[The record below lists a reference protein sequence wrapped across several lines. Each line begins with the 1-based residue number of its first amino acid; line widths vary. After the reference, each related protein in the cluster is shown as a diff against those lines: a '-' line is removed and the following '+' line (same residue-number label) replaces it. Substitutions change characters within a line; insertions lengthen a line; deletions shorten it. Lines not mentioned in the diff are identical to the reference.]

1 MTIIENDLYKVAIR
15 NQGGEL
21 TSFYNKATGVEHM
34 WQADASVWPWHAPN
48 LFPVV
53 GGLINNELIVDGKSY
68 NMPRH
73 GFTRTS
79 ELLLIESSPVSAKFS
94 LPNCEKTLAI
104 YPYKFDFQI
113 HYDLIDT
120 ALRITYK
127 LINHDRKAIYFS
139 VGGHPAFNVPFN
151 KGEKYEDYY
160 LEFESDEQLET
171 HQLSAD
177 GFFTGETRPVPT
189 RDKMLFLTRD
199 LFEKDALVFKNLR
212 SREVC
217 IKSKLHSLSLT
228 VEFPHFNYL
237 GIWAKPGA
245 DFVCIEP
252 WVGCAD
258 TEGKHVDISKKEAIQ
273 ELKVGHVFEA
283 AYFISAE

>member
-15 NQGGEL
+15 NQGGEI
-21 TSFYNKATGVEHM
+21 TSFINKATGVEHI
-34 WQADASVWPWHAPN
+34 WQAGTEWAWYAPH
-48 LFPVV
+48 LFPVI
-53 GGLINNELIVDGKSY
+53 GALNNGQLMINGNTY
-68 NMPRH
+68 PMARH
-73 GFTRTS
+73 GFNRQS
-79 ELLLIESSPVSAKFS
+79 ELLLIESDTQTAKFS
-94 LPNCEKTLAI
+94 LPYNEKTLAV

-127 LINHDRKAIYFS
+127 VINLDKKDIYFS

-151 KGEKYEDYY
+151 KGEQYEDYY
-160 LEFESDEQLET
+160 LEFEVNEKLDT
-171 HQLSAD
+171 HLLSAEGTFSGQTVPVAMD
-177 GFFTGETRPVPT
+177 GN
-189 RDKMLFLTRD
+189 KLHLTRD
-199 LFEKDALVFKNLR
+199 LFNNDALVFKNIR
-212 SREVC
+212 SRMVT
-217 IKSKLHSLSLT
+217 IKSTKHDQSLS

-258 TEGKHVDISKKEAIQ
+258 TAGASIDISQKEGIQ
-273 ELKVGHVFEA
+273 QLHAGHVFEA
-283 AYFISAE
+283 AYYISL